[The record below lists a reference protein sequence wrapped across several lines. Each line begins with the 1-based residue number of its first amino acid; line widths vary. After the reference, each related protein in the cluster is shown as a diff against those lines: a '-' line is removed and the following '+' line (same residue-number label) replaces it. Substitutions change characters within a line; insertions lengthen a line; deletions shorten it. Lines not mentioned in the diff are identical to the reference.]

1 MKKTL
6 LILLITFTFT
16 SCRFDV
22 SPNVNVKNDINLT
35 IDGENL
41 DGAQGEWIITSE
53 DMNKKGKDIIVITIK
68 KNELD

>member
-22 SPNVNVKNDINLT
+22 SPNVTVKNDINLT

-41 DGAQGEWIITSE
+41 DGAQGEWIITTE
-53 DMNKKGKDIIVITIK
+53 DKKE
-68 KNELD
+68 N

>member
-22 SPNVNVKNDINLT
+22 SPNVTVKNDINLT

-41 DGAQGEWIITSE
+41 DGAQGEWIITTE
-53 DMNKKGKDIIVITIK
+53 DKKENGKDIIVITIE
-68 KNELD
+68 KNKLD

>member
-22 SPNVNVKNDINLT
+22 SPNVTVKNDINLT

-53 DMNKKGKDIIVITIK
+53 DMNKNGKDIIVITIK

>member
-41 DGAQGEWIITSE
+41 DGAQGEWIITTE
-53 DMNKKGKDIIVITIK
+53 DKKENGKDIIVITIE
-68 KNELD
+68 KNKLD